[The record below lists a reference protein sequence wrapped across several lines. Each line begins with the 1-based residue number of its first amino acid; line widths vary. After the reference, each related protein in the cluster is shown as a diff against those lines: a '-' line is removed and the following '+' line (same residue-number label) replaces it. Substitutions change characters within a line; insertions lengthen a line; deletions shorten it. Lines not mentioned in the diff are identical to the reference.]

1 MNLKKMSDKKLI
13 EEAKELN
20 SWIYNEQHSFDVSN
34 ELLYDSVM
42 KELDRR
48 GYAFREET
56 TLVIEKA

>member
-34 ELLYDSVM
+34 ELLYDSIM

-48 GYAFREET
+48 GYTFREES